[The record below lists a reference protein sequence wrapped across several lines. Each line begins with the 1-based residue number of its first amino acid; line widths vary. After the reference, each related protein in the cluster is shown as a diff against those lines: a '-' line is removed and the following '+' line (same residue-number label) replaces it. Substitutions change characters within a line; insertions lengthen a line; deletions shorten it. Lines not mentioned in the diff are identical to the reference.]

1 MRWMIGVFDSGVGGL
16 GVLAHIRKELPNA
29 DLLYLADQARA
40 PYGTRSLE
48 DVAVIS
54 EQVTEWLLSQGAS
67 TIVIACNT
75 ASAAALNRVRANHP
89 AVPFV
94 GMEPAVKPAALVT
107 RTGVIGV
114 LATAATFQGELF
126 ASVVSRHATEV
137 EVLTA
142 ACPRWV
148 ELVEAGS
155 LIGDEVEAAVG
166 DCLAPVLS
174 GGADVLVMGCTHFP
188 FLSDAVAAIAGPDV
202 VIVDPAPAVAQQVA
216 RVHRESDGRGDLR
229 LATSG
234 SPGALEK
241 IARHLAGIEPSTP
254 VLAWSPP

>member
-16 GVLAHIRKELPNA
+16 GVLAHIRRELPGA

-40 PYGTRSLE
+40 PYGTRSLDE
-48 DVAVIS
+48 VATIS
-54 EQVTEWLLSQGAS
+54 EQVTEWLLEEGAT

-75 ASAAALNRVRANHP
+75 ASAAALNRVRAAHP
-89 AVPFV
+89 DVPFV

-107 RTGVIGV
+107 RSGVIGV

-126 ASVVSRHATEV
+126 ASVVSRHATGV

-148 ELVEAGS
+148 ELVEAGYVA
-155 LIGDEVEAAVG
+155 GDEVEEAVG
-166 DCLAPVLS
+166 ACLSPVLS

-188 FLSDAVAAIAGPDV
+188 FLGEVVAAIAGPDV
-202 VIVDPAPAVAQQVA
+202 VILDPAPAVAQQVA
-216 RVHRESDGRGDLR
+216 RVHRARGGHGELR

-234 SPGALEK
+234 SPLEL
-241 IARHLAGIEPSTP
+241 ARMARELAGIEASAP
-254 VLAWSPP
+254 VLAWAPA